1 MFLSIRDNIA
11 TDEELGMP
19 TTAGSFALL
28 GMPVKKDA
36 FIVRKLREA
45 GAISEST
52 LFPRRMCSD
61 VDDVRDMSRSSC
73 QSEHE
78 RAG

>member
-1 MFLSIRDNIA
+1 MLIAVGRENMA

-36 FIVRKLREA
+36 YIVRKLREA
-45 GAISEST
+45 GAISE
-52 LFPRRMCSD
+52 
-61 VDDVRDMSRSSC
+61 
-73 QSEHE
+73 
-78 RAG
+78 

>member
-1 MFLSIRDNIA
+1 
-11 TDEELGMP
+11 MP

-45 GAISEST
+45 GAISESEVFHARSNSR
-52 LFPRRMCSD
+52 L
-61 VDDVRDMSRSSC
+61 MSYWLARP
-73 QSEHE
+73 
-78 RAG
+78 